1 MMARRPH
8 LSRRSLV
15 TGSVALGASSVL
27 PVRLFAA
34 APSDT
39 PLHGLSAFGDLK
51 YGPDFSHFDYLN
63 PDAPKGGA
71 INFSPPNWAYN
82 QNVQTFNTLNSFV
95 QKGDAPPRME
105 LCFDSLM
112 ARALDEPDAVY
123 GLLAESVSLS
133 EDRNSFSFKL
143 RANARFHDN
152 TEVTADDVAF
162 TYLTY
167 RDKGH
172 PSLLLPLTELAE
184 AVAEDKHTVR
194 LTFTG
199 KQSERTILNVV
210 QFPILSRSHFEKHPF
225 DGSELVAPLGSG
237 PYRVARFAAG
247 QSVDYERVEN
257 YWAGDL
263 PVVRGS
269 YNFDKIRIEFY
280 RERQTAFEAFKKGTV
295 TYRQEFTSKTWATE
309 YDFPALQDGKVIRR
323 EFPSEKRPS
332 MQGWAINRRRA
343 KFSDSRVSEAIGLC
357 FDFEWTRENMFY
369 GSYTRSQSLFER
381 SEFRAEGPPSEAEQ
395 ALIAK
400 LGDVLN
406 DDLSGEPI
414 EQPVSNGSGRD
425 RNLLRQASRLLT
437 EAGWKREEG
446 SRFLADAKGERL
458 TVEILVRDQVF
469 VRVDT
474 PFVENMRLIGIDASI
489 RLVDP
494 PQYQSR
500 INDFEFDIMGT
511 AYSLSATPTRDDLQ
525 NLFSSRAA
533 DIPGSRNYPGT
544 KDAGV
549 DALIEEVGA
558 AQNRHELVTAMR
570 VLDRLLR
577 KRRDWIP
584 NWYSANHR
592 AAYWDL
598 FGFVEPK
605 PDYGFPIEAMWW
617 YDEEKAAA
625 IGRS

>member
-51 YGPDFSHFDYLN
+51 YGPDFSHFGYLN